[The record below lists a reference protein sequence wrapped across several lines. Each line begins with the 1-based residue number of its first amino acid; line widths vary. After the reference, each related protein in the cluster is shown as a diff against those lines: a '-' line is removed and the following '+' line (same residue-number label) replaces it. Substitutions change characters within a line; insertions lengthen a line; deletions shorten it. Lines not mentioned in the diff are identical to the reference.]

1 MKKLFIL
8 FVASLWLGNAWAT
21 IGDDEKSILEPLSDY
36 NIEEI
41 ENGYASEDG
50 TLFAFE
56 TRNKK
61 VYRVYGDGVL
71 NEEGIDFIS
80 SLLAEASGYGE
91 QVKEPLIEFFEGPSV
106 KGLAGE
112 GITPLDLQQY
122 LLELEIKGEEA
133 PYDAAFAITLNEI
146 PDDLFPIAKHS
157 IGPKDAKYVIREFS
171 DLQCPYCGL
180 FAAQAVPLIKEKL
193 ISRGDVRFEFHHFP
207 LIGTHANAMPSAE
220 ASECVTAVN
229 EQEAFWTY
237 HDALFE
243 RQRAWSD
250 LDDPTAYFVRL
261 AKDLDLD
268 TEGVETCIKNRDYG
282 EELLKA
288 HKVASEQLGL
298 RGTPSI
304 FINGYKLDEYTELD
318 SYLAVFELV
327 DAFSEETQ

>member
-1 MKKLFIL
+1 MKKVLLLVI
-8 FVASLWLGNAWAT
+8 SLCLGNVWAT
-21 IGDDEKSILEPLSDY
+21 IGDDAASILEPLSDY

-41 ENGYASEDG
+41 DNGYKSESG

-56 TRNKK
+56 ARSEK

-71 NEEGIDFIS
+71 DEEGIDFVS

-91 QVKEPLIEFFEGPSV
+91 QVKEPLVEFFDGPV
-106 KGLAGE
+106 RGLSGE
-112 GITPLDLQQY
+112 GTIPLDLQQY
-122 LLELEIKGEEA
+122 LLELEIEGEEA
-133 PYDAAFAITLNEI
+133 PYKVAFAIKLNEI
-146 PDDLFPIAKHS
+146 PGELFPTAKHS

-171 DLQCPYCGL
+171 DLQCPYCGQ
-180 FAAQAVPLIKEKL
+180 FAAQAVPLIKEEL

-207 LIGTHANAMPSAE
+207 LVSIHANAMPSAE
-220 ASECVTAVN
+220 ASECVTSAN
-229 EQEAFWTY
+229 DEEAFWAY

-261 AKDLDLD
+261 AQDLDLN
-268 TEGVETCIKNRDYG
+268 TEGVETCIENRDYA
-282 EELLKA
+282 EELLEA
-288 HKVASEQLGL
+288 YKVAGEELGL

-304 FINGYKLDEYTELD
+304 FINGYRLDDYTELD

-327 DAFSEETQ
+327 DAFSEEAQ